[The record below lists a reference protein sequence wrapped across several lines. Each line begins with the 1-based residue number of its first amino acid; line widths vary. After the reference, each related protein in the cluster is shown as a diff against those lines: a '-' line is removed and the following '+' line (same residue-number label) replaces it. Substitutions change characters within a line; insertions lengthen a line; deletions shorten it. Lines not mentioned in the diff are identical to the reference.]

1 MEITGKIINVM
12 PVVTGMGKKGPWSK
26 QDFVLQ
32 QPGQYPKPVCMSIW
46 GEDLINKYDLKTG
59 LTVTAH
65 VNLESREHNGRWY
78 TEVRAWKLTWE
89 AQTER
94 KWEPA
99 GSTPVDPDAG
109 YYRPEPKPS
118 GVGGG
123 VDDSGTDDLP
133 F

>member
-1 MEITGKIINVM
+1 MQ
-12 PVVTGMGKKGPWSK
+12 VVTGNGKKGMWHK
-26 QDFVLQ
+26 QDFVIE
-32 QPGQYPKPVCMSIW
+32 QPGTYPKPVCLSLW
-46 GEDLINKYDLKTG
+46 GEELINKYDLKTG

-65 VNLESREHNGRWY
+65 INLESREYNGRWY

-89 AQTER
+89 PQTER

-109 YYRPEPKPS
+109 YYRPEEPKPS
-118 GVGGG
+118 V
-123 VDDSGTDDLP
+123 DSGTDDLP

>member
-12 PVVTGMGKKGPWSK
+12 QVVTGNGKKGMWHK

-32 QPGQYPKPVCMSIW
+32 QPGQYPKPVCLSIW
-46 GEDLINKYDLKTG
+46 GEDLINKYDLKVG

-65 VNLESREHNGRWY
+65 INLESREYNGRWY

-99 GSTPVDPDAG
+99 GSTPVDPDEHIT
-109 YYRPEPKPS
+109 YKDKETRS
-118 GVGGG
+118 
-123 VDDSGTDDLP
+123 DDSGTDDLP